1 MKLALA
7 TILLLATTTSALKSD
22 ELARS
27 KNGALTLSVLP
38 NALVEKEIQGCS
50 CSFHSTK
57 TSPGAGRPLLG
68 WEFGAEDHVPIQIN
82 GQTRRLKLISE
93 TNPGL
98 KGEDSRLRIGGQTV
112 FTLAGDKTD
121 VVADCLATYTCADS
135 PNDGCEVTRYQ
146 CKVAVEAEGS
156 RVAVPA
162 SGDCGC

>member
-1 MKLALA
+1 MNLALA
-7 TILLLATTTSALKSD
+7 MFVLLAATASALTGD

-27 KNGALTLSVLP
+27 KDGALTLSVLP
-38 NALVEKEIQGCS
+38 KALVEKEIQGCS
-50 CSFHSTK
+50 CSFYSAK
-57 TSPGAGRPLLG
+57 TSPGAGRPILA

-98 KGEDSRLRIGGQTV
+98 KGEDARLKIGGQTV
-112 FTLAGDKTD
+112 FTLTGDKTD
-121 VVADCLATYTCADS
+121 VVAECRATFTCADS
-135 PNDGCEVTRYQ
+135 PSDGCEVTRYQ
-146 CKVAVEAEGS
+146 CKVAVEADGS